1 MKRLVMA
8 IIFLALLG
16 GGAVAYHFL
25 WAATPGVQTAQ
36 APRQTPPVPVVVATA
51 ERRPMPVRLDAI
63 GNVQSIANVA
73 FKSRIDAQIDQ
84 VRVKDGQY
92 VKTGDVLFHLDSRA
106 AEAQVH
112 QMEAQLAR
120 DRAQLVNAKRDVDRF
135 APLVAKDFVSRQQY
149 DTSVTTAQ
157 ALEASVKADEAALDN
172 AKVLLTY
179 YTITAPIDGR
189 IGMVQSKL
197 GNNLKANDVSFATL
211 NQVKPIYVN
220 FSVSEREL
228 PGIKAAMAKGPV
240 AVSALAP
247 GDEGSPIMGKLAF
260 FDNAV
265 DATTGT
271 IALRG
276 VFSNDDERLWPGQYV
291 NVSVTL
297 AVQEDAL
304 VVPQAAVQI
313 GQEKPFLFIVRPD
326 NTAEARK
333 VETSRTVDGKTII
346 TSGIAV
352 GDRVVIDGQLR
363 LTNGARV
370 DIRSAQGQ
378 PPVVG
383 NAS

>member
-25 WAATPGVQTAQ
+25 WTAAPAAQTAQ
-36 APRQTPPVPVVVATA
+36 SPRQAPIVPVVVATA
-51 ERRPMPVRLDAI
+51 ERRPMPVRLDTIGTGQAI
-63 GNVQSIANVA
+63 ATVNI
-73 FKSRIDAQIDQ
+73 KTRIDAQIDQ
-84 VRVKDGQY
+84 VKVRDGQY

-120 DRAQLVNAKRDVDRF
+120 DRAQLMNAKRDVDRF

-149 DTSVTTAQ
+149 DTSVTTSQ
-157 ALEASVKADEAALDN
+157 ALEGSVKADEAALEN

-189 IGMVQSKL
+189 VGLVQLKL
-197 GNNLKANDVSFATL
+197 GNNLKANDLSFATI

-220 FSVSEREL
+220 FSISEREL
-228 PGIKAAMAKGPV
+228 PSIRAAMAKGPV

-247 GDEGSPIMGKLAF
+247 GDTGSPIMGKLAF

-276 VFSNDDERLWPGQYV
+276 VFDNDDERLWPGQYV

-297 AVQEDAL
+297 SVQEDAL
-304 VVPQAAVQI
+304 VIPQAAVQA
-313 GQEKPFLFIVRPD
+313 GQEKPFVFVVRPD
-326 NTAEARK
+326 NTAEVRK
-333 VETSRTVDGKTII
+333 VVVSRTLDGKAIVA
-346 TSGIAV
+346 SGIEA

-370 DIRSAQGQ
+370 DIRAAQGQ
-378 PPVVG
+378 PVVG
-383 NAS
+383 SAS

>member
-25 WAATPGVQTAQ
+25 WAAAPAAQTAQ
-36 APRQTPPVPVVVATA
+36 APRQAPAVPVVVATA
-51 ERRPMPVRLDAI
+51 ERRPMPVRLDTIGTGQAI
-63 GNVQSIANVA
+63 ATVNI
-73 FKSRIDAQIDQ
+73 KTRIDAQIDQ
-84 VRVKDGQY
+84 VRVRDGQY

-120 DRAQLVNAKRDVDRF
+120 DRAQLMNAKRDVDRF

-149 DTSVTTAQ
+149 DTSVTTSQ
-157 ALEASVKADEAALDN
+157 ALEGSVKADEAALEN

-189 IGMVQSKL
+189 IGLVQLKL
-197 GNNLKANDVSFATL
+197 GNNLKANDLSFATI
-211 NQVKPIYVN
+211 NQVKPIYAN
-220 FSVSEREL
+220 FSISEREL
-228 PGIKAAMAKGPV
+228 PSIRAAMAKGPV

-247 GDEGSPIMGKLAF
+247 GDTGSPIMGKLAF

-276 VFSNDDERLWPGQYV
+276 IFDNDDERLWPGQYV

-297 AVQEDAL
+297 SVQEDAL
-304 VVPQAAVQI
+304 VIPQAAVQA
-313 GQEKPFLFIVRPD
+313 GQEKPFVFVVRPD
-326 NTAEARK
+326 NTAEVRK
-333 VETSRTVDGKTII
+333 VVVSRTLDGKAIVAN
-346 TSGIAV
+346 GIEA

-370 DIRSAQGQ
+370 DIRAAQGQ
-378 PPVVG
+378 PVVG
-383 NAS
+383 SAS

>member
-25 WAATPGVQTAQ
+25 WAAAPAAQTAQ
-36 APRQTPPVPVVVATA
+36 APRQAPVVPVVVATA
-51 ERRPMPVRLDAI
+51 ERRPMPVRLDTIGTGQAI
-63 GNVQSIANVA
+63 ATVNI
-73 FKSRIDAQIDQ
+73 KTRIDAQIDQ
-84 VRVKDGQY
+84 VRVRDGQY

-120 DRAQLVNAKRDVDRF
+120 DRAQLMNAKRDVDRF

-149 DTSVTTAQ
+149 DTSVTTSQ
-157 ALEASVKADEAALDN
+157 ALEGSVKADEAALEN

-189 IGMVQSKL
+189 IGLVQLKL
-197 GNNLKANDVSFATL
+197 GNNLKANDLSFATI

-220 FSVSEREL
+220 FSISEREL
-228 PGIKAAMAKGPV
+228 PSIRAAMAKGPV

-247 GDEGSPIMGKLAF
+247 GDTGSPIMGKLAF

-276 VFSNDDERLWPGQYV
+276 VFDNDDERLWPGQYV

-297 AVQEDAL
+297 SVQEDAL
-304 VVPQAAVQI
+304 VIPQAAVQA
-313 GQEKPFLFIVRPD
+313 GQEKPFVFVVRPD
-326 NTAEARK
+326 NTAEVRK
-333 VETSRTVDGKTII
+333 VVVSRTLDGKAIVA
-346 TSGIAV
+346 SGIEA

-370 DIRSAQGQ
+370 DIRAAQGQ
-378 PPVVG
+378 PVVG
-383 NAS
+383 SAS

>member
-25 WAATPGVQTAQ
+25 WTAAPAAQTAQ
-36 APRQTPPVPVVVATA
+36 SPRQAPIVPVVVATA
-51 ERRPMPVRLDAI
+51 ERRPMPVRLDTIGTGQAI
-63 GNVQSIANVA
+63 ATVNI
-73 FKSRIDAQIDQ
+73 KTRIDAQIDQ
-84 VRVKDGQY
+84 VKVRDGQY

-120 DRAQLVNAKRDVDRF
+120 DRAQLMNAKRDVDRF

-149 DTSVTTAQ
+149 DTSVTTSQ
-157 ALEASVKADEAALDN
+157 ALEGSVKADEAALEN

-189 IGMVQSKL
+189 VGLVQLKL
-197 GNNLKANDVSFATL
+197 GNNLKANDLSFATI

-220 FSVSEREL
+220 FSISEREL
-228 PGIKAAMAKGPV
+228 PSIRAAMARGPV

-247 GDEGSPIMGKLAF
+247 GDSGSPIMGKLAF

-276 VFSNDDERLWPGQYV
+276 VFDNDDERLWPGQYV

-297 AVQEDAL
+297 SVQEDAL
-304 VVPQAAVQI
+304 VVPQAAVQA
-313 GQEKPFLFIVRPD
+313 GQEKPFVFIVRPD
-326 NTAEARK
+326 STAEVRK
-333 VETSRTVDGKTII
+333 VVVSRTVDGKAII
-346 TSGIAV
+346 ANGIEA

-370 DIRSAQGQ
+370 DIRAAEGQ
-378 PPVVG
+378 PVVG
-383 NAS
+383 SAS